1 MRIVVRV
8 LPRAKQDKVEPL
20 DDGVYRVRVKAQP
33 VKGQANER
41 LRQIIARYFG
51 VSVSA
56 VQIVRGH
63 TARVKVVE
71 IKGECQKKK

>member
-1 MRIVVRV
+1 MRILVYVS
-8 LPRAKQDKVEPL
+8 PRAKQDRVEPIGE
-20 DDGVYRVRVKAQP
+20 GVYRVRVKAQP

-41 LRQIIARYFG
+41 LRQILARYFG

-71 IKGECQKKK
+71 IAGGC